1 MDTSII
7 INATTTDG
15 KKVAKSITNIN
26 PAKTNAILNEFA
38 TRVNNLSTNT
48 YAGGTRINKNALT
61 EADQTAGTLTVNT
74 ENFTGTAPTVSNID
88 GGKRLTFDG
97 SGYIDVTFG

>member
-1 MDTSII
+1 MDTSLI
-7 INATTTDG
+7 INATNSG
-15 KKVAKSITNIN
+15 KKVTKAITNIN
-26 PAKTNAILNEFA
+26 PAKGNAILNEFA

-61 EADQTAGTLTVNT
+61 EADQTLTVNT

-97 SGYIDVTFG
+97 SGYIDVTLG

>member
-1 MDTSII
+1 MDTSIV

-15 KKVAKSITNIN
+15 KKVQKAITNIN

-38 TRVNNLSTNT
+38 SRVNNLSTNT

-61 EADQTAGTLTVNT
+61 EADQTLTVNT

-97 SGYIDVTFG
+97 SGYIDVTLG